1 MEKKEQELYE
11 AYTDAQGFSWDEH
24 GDIVGIPDTLKQES
38 EERMNYVIQMVKEG
52 KLHARK

>member
-24 GDIVGIPDTLKQES
+24 GDIVGIPDTLKRES